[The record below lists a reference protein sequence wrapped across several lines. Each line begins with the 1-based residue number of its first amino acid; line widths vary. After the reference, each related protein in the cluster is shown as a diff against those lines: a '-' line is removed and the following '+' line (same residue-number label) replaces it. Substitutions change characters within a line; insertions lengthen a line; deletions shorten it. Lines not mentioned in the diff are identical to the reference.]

1 MLHKLKIPASFQ
13 DKKEVDKVVKR
24 LNEIVWPEDFYEARD
39 HYDQWGSE
47 IGDDIEVIKEI
58 CSNGSERYIL
68 SPNIVD
74 DNKILLYFH
83 GGGFVFGSFLSH
95 GGLSAELARNLK
107 CKVMHLDYRRAPEN
121 KFPTAI
127 DDAVTAY
134 ESLINEKGYNAK
146 DIYLA
151 GDSAGGGLV
160 ISTLISL
167 KERNVELPKACVCI
181 APWMDFEHRGES
193 YIFNEKLDPICVFRV
208 FEQVRDLYLGDQ
220 NLALAS
226 PINGDFTD
234 FPPLLIQ
241 VADRE
246 ILYSDSLELAEKA
259 ESQGVTVK
267 LEVWEYMYHVWHLHS
282 KELSS
287 ARAAIAN
294 IVNFLKD
301 QS

>member
-1 MLHKLKIPASFQ
+1 MLHTFKIAASSQ
-13 DKKEVDKVVKR
+13 DRKEVDNVVKH

-39 HYDQWGSE
+39 HYDKWGSE
-47 IGDDIEVIKEI
+47 IGDDIEVIKEK
-58 CSNGSERYIL
+58 CSNGSIRYIL
-68 SPNIVD
+68 SP
-74 DNKILLYFH
+74 DNVNNNKVLLYFH

-95 GGLSAELARNLK
+95 GGLSAELARSLK
-107 CKVMHLDYRRAPEN
+107 CKVMHLDYRRAPEK
-121 KFPTAI
+121 KFPTAV
-127 DDAVTAY
+127 DDAVAAY
-134 ESLINEKGYNAK
+134 ESLINERNYNAK

-167 KERNVELPKACVCI
+167 KERNIELPRAGVCI
-181 APWMDFEHRGES
+181 APWMDMEFRGES
-193 YIFNEKLDPICVFRV
+193 YNFNKDLDPTCLFRV

-220 NLALAS
+220 NPALAS

-287 ARAAIAN
+287 ARAAIEN